1 MATKKAKAAD
11 PTLARHRQA
20 GHEYHILETHEA
32 GIELHGTEVKA
43 LRAGRATLREG
54 YIRVEKGEIWLYSV
68 NIPPYEQGSHNNHD
82 PTRRRRLLLHKREIL
97 HLEGFVQ
104 QQGLTMIP
112 LRLYTSGNKI
122 KLEFGVVRGKKL
134 WDKRE
139 DIAARDAK
147 READRVQARAIRGS

>member
-1 MATKKAKAAD
+1 M
-11 PTLARHRQA
+11 
-20 GHEYHILETHEA
+20 
-32 GIELHGTEVKA
+32 GTEVKS

-82 PTRRRRLLLHKREIL
+82 PVRRRRLLLHKREIL
-97 HLEGFVQ
+97 HLDGFVQ

-112 LRLYTSGNKI
+112 LRMYLSGNKI

-139 DIAARDAK
+139 DIATRDAK
-147 READRVQARAIRGS
+147 READRVQSRDIRGKL

>member
-1 MATKKAKAAD
+1 MATKKAKPAD
-11 PTLARHRQA
+11 PTLARNRQA
-20 GHEYHILETHEA
+20 SHEFHILETHEA
-32 GIELHGTEVKA
+32 GIELLGTEVKA

-54 YIRVEKGEIWLYSV
+54 YIRVERGEIWLYSV

-82 PTRRRRLLLHKREIL
+82 PVRRRRLLMHKREIV

-134 WDKRE
+134 WDKRQ
-139 DIAARDAK
+139 DIASRDAK
-147 READRVQARAIRGS
+147 READRAQARMNRQ